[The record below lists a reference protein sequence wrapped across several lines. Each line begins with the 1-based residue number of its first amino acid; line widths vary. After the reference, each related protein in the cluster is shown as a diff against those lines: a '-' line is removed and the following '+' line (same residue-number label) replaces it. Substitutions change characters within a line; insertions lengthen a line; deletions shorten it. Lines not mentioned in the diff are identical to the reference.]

1 MRVDGFL
8 RLAAQSVAA
17 PRDVAR
23 LLLSI
28 RPGADALLT
37 GFALVVV
44 LNALVFGLSRLLL
57 PDGGVAGAGFLDSPF
72 AFMALQAA
80 TLGATIAALTWA
92 GRGLGGTGGF
102 ADLAVVMIWLQALRV
117 LAQAVVLVVMP
128 ISAQLGAILVMAASA
143 LGVWIAVHFIDEA
156 HALRS
161 VLKAILVLIVG
172 VVGMAIA
179 LSIVL
184 SAIGITP
191 DGVTGYV

>member
-1 MRVDGFL
+1 MRVDGFF
-8 RLAAQSVAA
+8 RLAVQSVTA
-17 PRDVAR
+17 PREVAR

-28 RPGADALLT
+28 RPGTDALAT

-44 LNALVFGLSRLLL
+44 LNALVFGLSRLLF
-57 PDGGVAGAGFLDSPF
+57 PDGGVTGAEVLNNPF

-80 TLGATIAALTWA
+80 TLAATIAALTWA
-92 GRGLGGTGGF
+92 GRGLGGTGGIT
-102 ADLAVVMIWLQALRV
+102 DLAVVMIWLQALRV
-117 LAQAVVLVVMP
+117 LAQAVVLVLMP
-128 ISAQLGAILVMAASA
+128 ISQFLGAVAVMVASA
-143 LGVWIAVHFIDEA
+143 LGIWIAVHFIDEA
-156 HALRS
+156 HELRS

-172 VVGMAIA
+172 IFGMAIV

>member
-1 MRVDGFL
+1 MRVDAFL
-8 RLAAQSVAA
+8 RLAVQSVTA

-28 RPGADALLT
+28 RPGAEALWT

-57 PDGGVAGAGFLDSPF
+57 PDGGLTGAEVLDSPF

-80 TLGATIAALTWA
+80 TLAATIAALTWA
-92 GRGLGGTGGF
+92 GRGVGGSGGL
-102 ADLAVVMIWLQALRV
+102 ADVAVVMIWLQALRV

-128 ISAQLGAILVMAASA
+128 ISAFLGAVLVMTASA
-143 LGVWIAVHFIDEA
+143 LGIWIAVHFIDEA

-161 VLKAILVLIVG
+161 VLKAILVLVVG
-172 VVGMAIA
+172 IVGMAIV